1 MTDGVEFIGLPSSPL
16 AIIIRASASV
26 ANIRFFSPEDFP
38 QQIGLMSRPS
48 GYEVP
53 FHSHNI
59 QKREIDST
67 QEVLFVRSGKCLVR
81 IMDTTTGQNS
91 EIVLTTGD
99 VILLASGAHGITM
112 LENTEMLEV
121 KHGPYSKLDDKTIL

>member
-1 MTDGVEFIGLPSSPL
+1 MVDGVEFVGSPSRPL
-16 AIIIRASASV
+16 AIIIRSSASV
-26 ANIRFFSPEDFP
+26 ENIRFFSPEDFP

-48 GYEVP
+48 GYVVP

-67 QEVLFVRSGKCLVR
+67 QEVLLVRSGKCLVR
-81 IMDTTTGQNS
+81 IMDILTGQDS
-91 EIVLTTGD
+91 EVVLTSGD

-112 LENTEMLEV
+112 LENTEILEV
-121 KHGPYSKLDDKTIL
+121 KQGPYSQLDDKTLL